1 MSAFASA
8 FQAGFPARL
17 ESWVLAYLLNSLW
30 QVPLVFCAA
39 LAAARLARPAGPRM
53 EHRVWVGAL
62 VLEAVLPVCNLDLNE
77 LWQRA
82 WALSLLL
89 LHGGAANGQTRVIL
103 GAGTASRVALP
114 WHSAEVLAAVAVAY
128 LCGLLYFAG
137 RLGWGVW
144 ITEAMRRR
152 AVRLELTPVMARL
165 MDRFEPALG
174 IAMDRF
180 GGGRSS
186 NAVHFARV
194 HFATSGDISGPAM
207 VGVRRQTLLLPPGFL
222 DKLSRD
228 ELDAVLAH
236 EFAHMRRWDFA
247 KNLLY
252 GMVAV
257 PVAYHP
263 LLSLTRAR
271 LAETRELVCDAMAAE
286 AVGGR
291 ESYAR
296 SLLRL
301 ASMLSDRAAPR
312 ILHAIGIFDANI
324 FERRV
329 MNLTRK
335 SLEIGHGRKFAIIG
349 ACALVACVT
358 CASALAL
365 RMDVTEPAAQ
375 NPSTKSINVKADALT
390 IVSKVSPV
398 YPADAKKERVQGTV
412 ELAAVIGKDGT
423 VENLSVVSGPDALQ
437 KSALDAVKGWRYQP
451 FLLNGDPIEV
461 KTTIT
466 VIYTLAE

>member
-1 MSAFASA
+1 MIAFVSAFE
-8 FQAGFPARL
+8 AGIAAKM
-17 ESWVLAYLLNSLW
+17 ESWILAYLLNSLW
-30 QVPLVFCAA
+30 QVPMVFCAA

-53 EHRVWVGAL
+53 EHRVWVSAL
-62 VLEAVLPVCNLDLNE
+62 LFEAVLPLCNLHLNE

-82 WALSLLL
+82 WGLALLL

-103 GAGTASRVALP
+103 GAGSASRVALP
-114 WHSAEVLAAVAVAY
+114 WHSAEVLAVVAAAY

-152 AVRLELTPVMARL
+152 AVCLELTPETARQI
-165 MDRFEPALG
+165 DRFEPACE
-174 IAMDRF
+174 IAMDRL
-180 GGGRSS
+180 GRGRSS
-186 NAVHFARV
+186 TDVQFASS
-194 HFATSGDISGPAM
+194 ADISGPAT

-271 LAETRELVCDAMAAE
+271 LAETRELVCDSMAAE

-335 SLEIGHGRKFAIIG
+335 SLEIGRARRFAIVG
-349 ACALVACVT
+349 ACALVALVT

-365 RMDVTEPAAQ
+365 RMDVTEPTTQ
-375 NPSTKSINVKADALT
+375 NPSTNPKSIHVKADALT
-390 IVSKVSPV
+390 LVSKSVPV
-398 YPADAKKERVQGTV
+398 YPADAKKERVQGAV
-412 ELAAVIGKDGT
+412 VLAAVIGKDGA
-423 VENLSVVSGPDALQ
+423 VENLRVVSGPSALQ
-437 KSALDAVKGWRYQP
+437 KSALDAVKTWRYQP

-461 KTTIT
+461 KTTIQ
-466 VIYTLAE
+466 VLYTLAK